1 MFNRYYLKGPKA
13 GTTDTWADN
22 LPGFPDNIKPNS
34 RGNFY
39 VGMGSVRFEGS
50 SPLGSFLDLI
60 APYPSIKKI
69 IVAVSLY
76 FTICRLV
83 R

>member
-1 MFNRYYLKGPKA
+1 M
-13 GTTDTWADN
+13 DN

-39 VGMGSVRFEGS
+39 VGLGSVRFKGS

-60 APYPSIKKI
+60 GPYPKVKQI
-69 IVAVSLY
+69 IAAVSTEV
-76 FTICRLV
+76 FV
-83 R
+83 VA